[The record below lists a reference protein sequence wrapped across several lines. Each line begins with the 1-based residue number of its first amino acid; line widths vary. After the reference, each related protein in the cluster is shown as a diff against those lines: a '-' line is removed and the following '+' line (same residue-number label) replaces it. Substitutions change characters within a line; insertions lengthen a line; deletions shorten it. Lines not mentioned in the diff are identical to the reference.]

1 MKSIIS
7 FIILTYNEEKHIERC
22 IQSIL
27 PLTKD
32 IYIIDSYSTDKTV
45 EIAKRL
51 GAKVLQNTW
60 VNYANQ
66 FNWGIQNCQIDTPW
80 TMRLDADEYLTQELR
95 NEIQNQLPILTNDIT
110 GVILNYRH
118 YFMGRWI
125 KNGTRYPLPLLR
137 IWRAGKGSIENKW
150 MDERVVLSEGSTYQ
164 LKSDFI
170 HDDLNDITFFI
181 NKHNGY
187 ATREAIDLLN
197 KEYYFMHLDQDGNSG
212 ANKSHLNLYIKNSFY
227 SRSPLFLR
235 VLVYFIYRYFFRLG
249 FLDGKEGLIYHFLQG
264 FWYRFLVDA
273 KIYELKRRF
282 KDDGPAIVR
291 YIKET
296 YQID

>member
-1 MKSIIS
+1 MAIITA
-7 FIILTYNEEKHIERC
+7 IILTYNEEKHIERC

-27 PLTKD
+27 PLTSE
-32 IYIIDSYSTDKTV
+32 IYIIDSYSTDGTV
-45 EIAKRL
+45 EFASRL
-51 GAKVLQNTW
+51 GAKVLQNKW
-60 VNYANQ
+60 INHASQ
-66 FNWGIQNCQIDTPW
+66 FNWGIKNSHIQTPW
-80 TMRLDADEYLTQELR
+80 IIRMDADEYLTPELR
-95 NEIQNQLPILTNDIT
+95 TEMENVLPVLSTT
-110 GVILNYRH
+110 VSGVVLNYRH

-137 IWRAGKGSIENKW
+137 IWRTGKGSIENKW
-150 MDERVVLSEGSTYQ
+150 MDERVVLSEGTTYT

-170 HDDLNDITFFI
+170 HDDLNDINFFI
-181 NKHNGY
+181 SKHNGY

-197 KEYYFMHLDQDGNSG
+197 KEYHFMNNDSADNG
-212 ANKSHLNLYIKNSFY
+212 ANKSHINLVIKNSFY
-227 SRSPLFLR
+227 SKSPLFLR

-273 KIYELKRRF
+273 KIFELKRKF
-282 KDDGPAIVR
+282 NNDSKAIVA
-291 YIKET
+291 YIKQR